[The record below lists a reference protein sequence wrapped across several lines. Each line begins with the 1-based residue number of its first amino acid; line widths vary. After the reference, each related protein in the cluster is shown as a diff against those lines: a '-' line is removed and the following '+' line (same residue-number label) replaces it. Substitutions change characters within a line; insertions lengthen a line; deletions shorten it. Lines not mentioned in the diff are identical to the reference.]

1 MTLKH
6 ALFAA
11 ALIVSTAAG
20 PALAAAATDL
30 GIAASAGDTERI
42 KVLIGGGQNIN
53 AADAEGYTPLMWAAL
68 NGQVNAVST
77 LIHLGAALDAQD
89 KEGYTALMWAT
100 QNKYE
105 TVVRQ
110 LLNAGATVNA
120 RDKHGYTAL
129 HWSAQDG
136 QLKIAR
142 VLLGKGADPNAQDN
156 EGYTP
161 LMWAAQQGHG
171 DVVHELLSSGANP
184 DLKDRRAYTAADLA
198 GVYKHPLIRAQIRN
212 SRSRFAVAAVKAV
225 GTPDVSPGGV
235 GTASIG
241 TTRVADHAVAAAAV
255 PVKSDAEPKLVAV
268 VGAPEAGPP
277 ARATMTADLQARL
290 LKFDVDHNRVIDGR
304 DWRNLVATNS
314 RVTLATMLH
323 DARCGRRDCLPHTMS
338 QVLAKLDWV
347 YADST
352 RRELTLN
359 QAWEVP
365 SYHFE
370 QIRW

>member
-1 MTLKH
+1 MNVKH

-11 ALIVSTAAG
+11 ALLVSTASG

-30 GIAASAGDTERI
+30 GIAASAGDTERM
-42 KVLIGGGQNIN
+42 KVLVRGGQNLN
-53 AADAEGYTPLMWAAL
+53 TADGEGYTPLMWAAL
-68 NGQVNAVST
+68 NGQINAVST
-77 LIHLGAALDAQD
+77 LIHLGAALDTQD

-110 LLNAGATVNA
+110 LLNAGASVNA
-120 RDKHGYTAL
+120 RDRHGYTAL

-136 QLKIAR
+136 QLRIAR
-142 VLLGKGADPNAQDN
+142 VLLSKGADPNAQDN

-171 DVVHELLSSGANP
+171 DLVYEFLAAGANAE
-184 DLKDRRAYTAADLA
+184 LKDRRGHTAAELA
-198 GVYKHPLIRAQIRN
+198 AIRAQIRN
-212 SRSRFAVAAVKAV
+212 HRGRIAVATAAASASS
-225 GTPDVSPGGV
+225 DGGPV
-235 GTASIG
+235 VAGGTA
-241 TTRVADHAVAAAAV
+241 ADAARTVEHVVQAASV

-268 VGAPEAGPP
+268 VGAPDPTSP
-277 ARATMTADLQARL
+277 SHPKPTMSAELQARL
-290 LKFDVDHNRVIDGR
+290 LKFDVDRNRVIDGR
-304 DWRNLVATNS
+304 DWRNLVQSNS

-323 DARCGRRDCLPHTMS
+323 EARCGRRDCVPHALS

-347 YADST
+347 YADAA

-365 SYHFE
+365 SSHFE